1 MLLTVVVCLDVQFA
15 LPPQFAPNVNQDS
28 HSVQQA
34 VLTVDNNQT
43 VKVVLPQMFVE
54 YVTQDTY

>member
-15 LPPQFAPNVNQDS
+15 LPPRFAPNVNQGS

-43 VKVVLPQMFVE
+43 VKVVLRLMSVE
-54 YVTQDTY
+54 HVTQDTY